1 MSVDA
6 EIEEIRR
13 TITEIHRTLYKI
25 DAHLDGAIE
34 NVDRELSLFDQSLR
48 NVAGEANRIRTDVAQ
63 IVSMFP
69 NQQIYLAII
78 MVLDILI
85 WLVVA
90 LLIYKAIVAWRYRHH
105 TSEKFIQKLRAYPK
119 EAIGIHPKNLDQI
132 IRKQPLPKS
141 PPKYEYVQTGGLLP
155 MYSRIDQKGQIE
167 TTYGIDR

>member
-1 MSVDA
+1 A

-48 NVAGEANRIRTDVAQ
+48 NVAGEANRIRNDVSQ
-63 IVSMFP
+63 IISMFP

-90 LLIYKAIVAWRYRHH
+90 LLIYKAIVAWNRRHH
-105 TSEKFIQKLRAYPK
+105 ISEKFVQKVHAYSK
-119 EAIGIHPKNLDQI
+119 GIIDVHSKNFDHI
-132 IRKQPLPKS
+132 TREQPLS
-141 PPKYEYVQTGGLLP
+141 QYPPKYEYVQTGGLLP
-155 MYSRIDQKGQIE
+155 MYSKIDHKGKFE